1 MNKHRMS
8 KHLFLAS
15 LLSIAAS
22 GPAYSAPLAD
32 GQSKFLGSAYSQA
45 QAPGFARYWNKV
57 TPENAGKWGEVEA
70 IRDQMDWTLLDE
82 AHRFANA
89 NNLPF
94 HMHVMVWGNQ
104 QPEWMETL
112 PTAEQRAEIE
122 EWFAAVAQ
130 RYPDLD
136 YVEVVNEPLND
147 PPSKDDEG
155 GGNYLAAL
163 GGEGASGWEWILQS
177 YRLARQYFPR
187 AKLLI
192 NDYNITN
199 KPENTRRYRGIIE
212 LLQKENLV
220 DGIGVQAHS
229 FATTS
234 EWPMDVHRANL
245 DSLAQTGLPI
255 YVTELDIDGPTDAE
269 QLASYQRVFPV
280 FWEHPAIKGI
290 TLWGYRPGMWREKE
304 GAYLVRADG
313 SERPALEWLRRYVG
327 GDPAGA
333 TAR

>member
-1 MNKHRMS
+1 MSNHCIHRYRI
-8 KHLFLAS
+8 LAG
-15 LLSIAAS
+15 LLLTAAS
-22 GPAYSAPLAD
+22 WTAHAAPLAE
-32 GQSKFLGSAYSQA
+32 GQPKFLGSAYAAA
-45 QAPGFARYWNKV
+45 QAREFAEYWNKV

-70 IRDQMDWTLLDE
+70 VRDQMDWTLLDE
-82 AHRFANA
+82 AYHFAKGND
-89 NNLPF
+89 LPF

-112 PTAEQRAEIE
+112 PPAEQRAEIE

-147 PPSKDDEG
+147 PPGKDDEG
-155 GGNYLAAL
+155 GGNYIAAL
-163 GGEGASGWEWILQS
+163 GGAGASGWEWIVQS

-187 AKLLI
+187 SKLLI
-192 NDYNITN
+192 NDYDITN
-199 KPENTRRYRGIIE
+199 KPDNTRRYRGIVE

-255 YVTELDIDGPTDAE
+255 YVTEMDIDGPTDAE
-269 QLASYQRVFPV
+269 QLASYRRVFPV
-280 FWEHPAIKGI
+280 FWEHPAVKGI
-290 TLWGYRPGMWREKE
+290 TLWGYRPGMWRTKE
-304 GAYLVRADG
+304 GAYLIREDG
-313 SERPALEWLRRYVG
+313 SERPALEWLRRYLST
-327 GDPAGA
+327 DAAG
-333 TAR
+333 TTTR

>member
-1 MNKHRMS
+1 
-8 KHLFLAS
+8 
-15 LLSIAAS
+15 
-22 GPAYSAPLAD
+22 
-32 GQSKFLGSAYSQA
+32 
-45 QAPGFARYWNKV
+45 
-57 TPENAGKWGEVEA
+57 
-70 IRDQMDWTLLDE
+70 
-82 AHRFANA
+82 
-89 NNLPF
+89 
-94 HMHVMVWGNQ
+94 MVWGNQ

-112 PTAEQRAEIE
+112 PPAEQRAEIE

-147 PPSKDDEG
+147 PPAKDDEG
-155 GGNYLAAL
+155 GGNYIAAL
-163 GGEGASGWEWILQS
+163 GGAGASGWEWILQS

-187 AKLLI
+187 SKLLI

-199 KPENTRRYRGIIE
+199 KPDNTRRYRGIIE

-255 YVTELDIDGPTDAE
+255 YVTEMDIDGPTDAE
-269 QLASYQRVFPV
+269 QLASYRRVFPV
-280 FWEHPAIKGI
+280 FWEHPAVKGI
-290 TLWGYRPGMWREKE
+290 TLWGYRPGMWRTKE
-304 GAYLVRADG
+304 GAYLIREDG
-313 SERPALEWLRRYVG
+313 SERPALEWLRHYLST
-327 GDPAGA
+327 DTADTA
-333 TAR
+333 TR

>member
-1 MNKHRMS
+1 MSKHRMYR
-8 KHLFLAS
+8 HLVLAG
-15 LLSIAAS
+15 LLGMAAS

-32 GQSKFLGSAYSQA
+32 GQPKFLGSAYSAA
-45 QAPGFARYWNKV
+45 QAPGFAGYWNKV

-70 IRDQMDWTLLDE
+70 ARDVMDWTLLDE
-82 AHRFANA
+82 AHRFAKTHGM
-89 NNLPF
+89 PF

-112 PTAEQRAEIE
+112 STSEQRAEIE
-122 EWFAAVAQ
+122 EWFEAVAE

-136 YVEVVNEPLND
+136 FVEVVNEPLND

-177 YRLARQYFPR
+177 YRLARQHFPR
-187 AKLLI
+187 ARLLI

-199 KPENTRRYRGIIE
+199 KPENAKRYRGIIE

-229 FATTS
+229 FATTT
-234 EWPMDVHRANL
+234 EWPMDVHRASL

-255 YVTELDIDGPTDAE
+255 YVTEMDIDGPGDAE

-280 FWEHPAIKGI
+280 FWEHPAVKGI

-304 GAYLVRADG
+304 GAYLIREDG
-313 SERPALEWLRRYVG
+313 SERPALEWLRRYLS
-327 GDPAGA
+327 GDATGA

>member
-1 MNKHRMS
+1 MSNHCIHRYRI
-8 KHLFLAS
+8 LAG
-15 LLSIAAS
+15 LLLTAAS
-22 GPAYSAPLAD
+22 WTAHAAPLAE
-32 GQSKFLGSAYSQA
+32 GQPKFLGSAYAAA
-45 QAPGFARYWNKV
+45 QAREFAGYWNKV

-70 IRDQMDWTLLDE
+70 VRDQMDWTLLDE
-82 AHRFANA
+82 AYHFAKGND
-89 NNLPF
+89 LPF

-112 PTAEQRAEIE
+112 PLAEQRAEIE

-147 PPSKDDEG
+147 PPGKDDEG
-155 GGNYLAAL
+155 GGNYIAAL
-163 GGEGASGWEWILQS
+163 GGAGASGWEWILQS

-187 AKLLI
+187 SKLLI

-199 KPENTRRYRGIIE
+199 KPDNTRRYRGIVE

-255 YVTELDIDGPTDAE
+255 YVTEMDIDGPTDAE
-269 QLASYQRVFPV
+269 QLASYRRVFPV
-280 FWEHPAIKGI
+280 FWEHPAVKGI
-290 TLWGYRPGMWREKE
+290 TLWGYRPGMWRTKE
-304 GAYLVRADG
+304 GAYLIREDG
-313 SERPALEWLRRYVG
+313 SERPALEWLRRYLSA
-327 GDPAGA
+327 DAAG
-333 TAR
+333 TTPR